1 MDNLVDL
8 PVLIIDDNST
18 NRRILEGMVRHWRM
32 LPEGAS
38 SGEQG
43 LVSLE
48 AAFESG
54 RPFGLIL
61 LDERMPGMD
70 GIEVLERIR
79 ANPRLRGATIMML
92 TSDDQSASIARCRQ
106 LGAEA
111 YLIKPIRPA
120 ELLMTIRR
128 LLGKIENESS
138 LPVAAAPTI
147 STRCLSVLVAE
158 DNPVNQRV
166 ATALLER
173 LGHRVTLATNGAEAV
188 AKWREQKFDLVLMDV
203 QMPELDGFEATRSIR
218 DYERNGARTP
228 IIAMTAHA
236 MTGDRERCLEAG
248 MDDYVSKPVRRES
261 LLSAIAR
268 IA

>member
-1 MDNLVDL
+1 
-8 PVLIIDDNST
+8 
-18 NRRILEGMVRHWRM
+18 
-32 LPEGAS
+32 
-38 SGEQG
+38 
-43 LVSLE
+43 
-48 AAFESG
+48 
-54 RPFGLIL
+54 
-61 LDERMPGMD
+61 
-70 GIEVLERIR
+70 
-79 ANPRLRGATIMML
+79 MML

-111 YLIKPIRPA
+111 YLIKPIRPS

-128 LLGKIENESS
+128 LLGKIEPESS
-138 LPVAAAPTI
+138 SPTAAAPPI
-147 STRCLSVLVAE
+147 STRPLSVLVAE

-173 LGHRVTLATNGAEAV
+173 LGHRVTLAANGTEAV
-188 AKWREQKFDLVLMDV
+188 AKWCEGKFDLVLMDV

-218 DYERNGARTP
+218 KHERNGTRTP

-248 MDDYVSKPVRRES
+248 MDDYVSKPVRRET
-261 LLSAIAR
+261 LVSAIAR